1 MYHHS
6 QEGQPL
12 SCFSRCHLRDRCG
25 FDKLLALI
33 LERRGPV
40 GEQTRRVKSHSHLG
54 QLVLDLLKIDQWLFK
69 ACPGLSITYRGLV
82 CCLSNT
88 DTLRGH
94 VHASPI
100 IRLHADVEP
109 VTFLSQE
116 IVRWDL
122 DVIKNQFRGLRA
134 SKTCRFDVAADVE
147 AFCSSF
153 NNERT
158 QTLVTFL
165 RARRGTCPSEDQVE
179 VCDFTVG
186 DERLL
191 AADLPVGAV
200 KLSC

>member
-12 SCFSRCHLRDRCG
+12 SCFSRCHLRDRRG
-25 FDKLLALI
+25 FDKLLSLI
-33 LERRGPV
+33 LERCCPV
-40 GEQTRRVKSHSHLG
+40 GEQTCRVKPHSHLS

-100 IRLHADVEP
+100 IRLHADVETVP
-109 VTFLSQE
+109 FLSHE
-116 IVRWDL
+116 IIGGNL
-122 DVIKNQFRGLRA
+122 DMVKDQFRGLRA

-153 NNERT
+153 NNER
-158 QTLVTFL
+158 
-165 RARRGTCPSEDQVE
+165 
-179 VCDFTVG
+179 
-186 DERLL
+186 
-191 AADLPVGAV
+191 
-200 KLSC
+200 

>member
-1 MYHHS
+1 M
-6 QEGQPL
+6 
-12 SCFSRCHLRDRCG
+12 
-25 FDKLLALI
+25 K
-33 LERRGPV
+33 
-40 GEQTRRVKSHSHLG
+40 THSHLR
-54 QLVLDLLKIDQWLFK
+54 QLVLDLLKIDQRLLK
-69 ACPGLSITYRGLV
+69 TRPGLRITYRGLV
-82 CCLSNT
+82 RGLGNT
-88 DTLRGH
+88 DALSGY
-94 VHASPI
+94 VDPPSI
-100 IRLHADVEP
+100 VGLHANVEP
-109 VTFLSQE
+109 VTLLSHE

-134 SKTCRFDVAADVE
+134 SKTCRFDVAADLE
-147 AFCSSF
+147 ACCSSF

-200 KLSC
+200 